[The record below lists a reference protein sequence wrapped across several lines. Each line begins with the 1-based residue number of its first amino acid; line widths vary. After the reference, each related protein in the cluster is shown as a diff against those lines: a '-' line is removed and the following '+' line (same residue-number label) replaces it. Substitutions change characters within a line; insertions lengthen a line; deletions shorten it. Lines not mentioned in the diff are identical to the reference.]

1 MIIVIPALAGIQ
13 SSMKLSGIKILI
25 WDFDGTFYKP
35 NAALFHAVREA
46 EYRVI
51 MEHNSWTRSQTIEA
65 FEKLYKKVYPS
76 ATETVG
82 RIAGIPTG
90 EAALEMEEYFDR
102 RDFLARDKRLIQL
115 FKELKDFRHII
126 LANGVIAR
134 HKETLKVLGVP
145 KKTFEL
151 FVTSEVVGKTKP
163 SPDGFQYILN
173 YTKLPADTHLMIGDR
188 EIVDLAP
195 AKALGMRTCL
205 VWSQVQSAIAD
216 ITVPTVYDL
225 GQLFVP

>member
-1 MIIVIPALAGIQ
+1 MFE
-13 SSMKLSGIKILI
+13 KIKILI

-51 MEHNSWTRSQTIEA
+51 MEHNSWTRKQAVEA

-82 RIAGIPTG
+82 RVVGIPTS
-90 EAALEMEEYFDR
+90 EVALEMEEYFDR
-102 RDFLARDKRLIQL
+102 RDFLARDERLIEL
-115 FKELKDFRHII
+115 FRKLKDFRHII
-126 LANGVIAR
+126 LANGIIAR
-134 HKETLKVLGVP
+134 HKETLKILGVP
-145 KKTFEL
+145 ANTFEL

-163 SPDGFQYILN
+163 NPAGFEYILN
-173 YTKLPADTHLMIGDR
+173 YTKLPPSAHLMIGDR

-195 AKALGMRTCL
+195 AKALGMKTCL
-205 VWSQVQSAIAD
+205 VWSDTKSHIAD
-216 ITVPTVYDL
+216 VTISQVYDL
-225 GQLFVP
+225 TTVL